1 MKKIL
6 VLSDSHSALNFMF
19 DAVEAVQPD
28 AIIHLG
34 DYFDDGEVLHSEYQA
49 IPFYQVPGNCDCY
62 RCDPKI
68 PQIKIE
74 EIFGVRFYLT
84 HGHRHDV
91 KLTRRRLE
99 KDARECGVQ
108 AVLYGHTHIPDCR
121 QEEDLWIL
129 NPGTCGYG
137 DRTGGLILLENG
149 EIRSCRILHEE
160 DLK

>member
-1 MKKIL
+1 MKTIL

-19 DAVEAVQPD
+19 DAVSALEPD

-34 DYFDDGEVLHSEYQA
+34 DYYDDGETLHAEYPE

-62 RCDPKI
+62 RCNPGI
-68 PQIKIE
+68 PQILVE

-99 KDARECGVQ
+99 KDARDCGVQ

-121 QEEDLWIL
+121 LEDGMWVL

-137 DRTGGLILLENG
+137 ERTGALIKIEDQ
-149 EIRSCRILHEE
+149 EILSCQIIRQE
-160 DLK
+160 DFL

>member
-19 DAVEAVQPD
+19 QAAEVLKPD
-28 AIIHLG
+28 TIIHLG
-34 DYFDDGEVLHSEYQA
+34 DYYDDGEALHAEHPE

-62 RCDPKI
+62 RCNPGI
-68 PQIKIE
+68 PQILVE

-91 KLTRRRLE
+91 KLTRSRLE
-99 KDARECGVQ
+99 KDARACGAQ

-121 QEEDLWIL
+121 LEQGMWIL

-137 DRTGGLILLENG
+137 DRTGALIKIEEG
-149 EIRSCRILHEE
+149 EILSIEMLHEE
-160 DLK
+160 DLR

>member
-19 DAVEAVQPD
+19 DAVDAAAPD

-34 DYFDDGEVLHSEYQA
+34 DYYDDGEVLHEKYPE
-49 IPFYQVPGNCDCY
+49 IPFYQVPGNCDCF
-62 RCDPKI
+62 RCSPSI
-68 PQIKIE
+68 PQILVE
-74 EIFGVRFYLT
+74 DIFGVRFYLT

-91 KLTRRRLE
+91 KVSRRCLE
-99 KDARECGVQ
+99 KDARDSGAA

-121 QEEDLWIL
+121 LEEGMWIL

-137 DRTGGLILLENG
+137 DRTGAIVKIEDG
-149 EIRSCRILHEE
+149 EIISCQIIHQE
-160 DLK
+160 DLT

>member
-19 DAVEAVQPD
+19 SAVNSTEPD

-34 DYFDDGEVLHSEYQA
+34 DYYDDGETLAAEYPD
-49 IPFYQVPGNCDCY
+49 IPFYQVPGNCDCF
-62 RCDPKI
+62 RCNPRI
-68 PQIKIE
+68 PQILVE

-91 KLTRRRLE
+91 KLTTKRLIQ
-99 KDARECGVQ
+99 DAADCGVQ

-121 QEEDLWIL
+121 FENDMWIL

-137 DRTGGLILLENG
+137 DRTGALIKIQDGAIL
-149 EIRSCRILHEE
+149 SCQIIHQE
-160 DLK
+160 DLA

>member
-6 VLSDSHSALNFMF
+6 VLSDSHSALQFMF
-19 DAVEAVQPD
+19 DAVEAVKPH

-34 DYFDDGEVLHSEYQA
+34 DYYDDGEALHGEYPE
-49 IPFYQVPGNCDCY
+49 IPFYQVPGNCDLY
-62 RCDPKI
+62 RCSPRI
-68 PQIKIE
+68 PQILVE

-99 KDARECGVQ
+99 QDARDCKVQ
-108 AVLYGHTHIPDCR
+108 AALYGHTHIPDCR
-121 QEEDLWIL
+121 LEEGLWIV

-137 DRTGGLILLENG
+137 DRTGAVIKVEEG
-149 EIRSCRILHEE
+149 EILSCQIIHQE
-160 DLK
+160 DLT